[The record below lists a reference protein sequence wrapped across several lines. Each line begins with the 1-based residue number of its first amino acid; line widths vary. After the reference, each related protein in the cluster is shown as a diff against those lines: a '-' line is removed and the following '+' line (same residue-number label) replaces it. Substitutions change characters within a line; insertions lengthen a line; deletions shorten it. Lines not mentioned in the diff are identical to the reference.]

1 MRYIIIYDL
10 LDEDRGAD
18 YRRVE
23 RYLEDRDAQKILNTV
38 WVLKSTESAAS
49 ILDELKLAITGTI
62 TGKKDRIA
70 VIPSRIKVEFWAVR
84 RLITPKKRL
93 N

>member
-1 MRYIIIYDL
+1 MRYIISYDL
-10 LDEDRGAD
+10 LDEDRRAD

-23 RYLEDRDAQKILNTV
+23 RYLEDRGAQKILNTV
-38 WVLKSTESAAS
+38 WVIKSTESATS
-49 ILDELKLAITGTI
+49 ILDELKLAT

-70 VIPSRIKVEFWAVR
+70 VIPSRIKIELWAVR

-93 N
+93 K